1 MKPILSG
8 SALVEPP
15 TQIEERQGPSM
26 PVEGGPWGVRDV
38 VLAVVGALVAFVV
51 VGGIAGL
58 IASAVTGKTEGAP
71 IVAAVLASGLVFYA
85 IVLAIVWRFSV
96 KKYGLSF
103 STFGFRS
110 LGSDRLWIPVAVGLS
125 AWVTALAFTAV
136 VQAVG
141 VEAQQDLEELF
152 DTRALLPLTGVVTV
166 LAAPFA
172 EETFFR
178 GFVFRGLLGRF
189 GLWRAAGASGLLFGA
204 LHITGLASLPL
215 VVPFTLI
222 GILFAWVYYRTGTL
236 WTSIGAHLLFNLI
249 SFVGLVAL
257 VEN

>member
-1 MKPILSG
+1 MQ
-8 SALVEPP
+8 VEK
-15 TQIEERQGPSM
+15 RRHPSM
-26 PVEGGPWGVRDV
+26 PVEGGPWGVSDV
-38 VLAVVGALVAFVV
+38 ILAVVSAVAAFVV

-58 IASAVTGKTEGAP
+58 VAAGVTGKTEGAP

-85 IVLAIVWRFSV
+85 IILAIVWRLSV
-96 KKYGLSF
+96 KKYGLSL
-103 STFGFRS
+103 SAFGFRS

-136 VQAVG
+136 VQAAG
-141 VEAQQDLEELF
+141 VQAQQDLEDLF

-166 LAAPFA
+166 LAAPLA
-172 EETFFR
+172 EETLFR

-189 GLWRAAGASGLLFGA
+189 GLWRAAAASGLLFGA

-215 VVPFTLI
+215 VVPFTFI

-236 WTSIGAHLLFNLI
+236 WSSIGAHFLFNLI
-249 SFVGLVAL
+249 SFVGLVAF
-257 VEN
+257 VES